1 MKAFR
6 TIKSEPEKL
15 SIRERFVGQLERLL
29 ERMEVDPRIDF
40 RDAIGALSLIDRYL
54 AREKADDGSTAG
66 SAIRKFEGAFQKADG
81 AGRRAAAPGEPDE
94 GADAAGDDPG
104 EHDGSGG
111 PADPPEDGRP
121 AA

>member
-6 TIKSEPEKL
+6 AVKAEPEKL

-29 ERMEVDPRIDF
+29 ERMEIDTRIDF

-54 AREKADDGSTAG
+54 AREKSDESGTAG
-66 SAIRKFEGAFQKADG
+66 SAIRKYEGSFAKANG
-81 AGRRAAAPGEPDE
+81 AGRGA
-94 GADAAGDDPG
+94 ADAGPAGDEAADPAGDDPG
-104 EHDGSGG
+104 ESGDG
-111 PADPPEDGRP
+111 PEDGRP

>member
-6 TIKSEPEKL
+6 TVKSDPDKPT
-15 SIRERFVGQLERLL
+15 IRDRFVAQLERLL
-29 ERMEVDPRIDF
+29 ERMEIDTRIDF

-66 SAIRKFEGAFQKADG
+66 SAIRKFEGAFAKADG
-81 AGRRAAAPGEPDE
+81 AGRRAEAPGEPDE
-94 GADAAGDDPG
+94 GADPAGDDSG
-104 EHDGSGG
+104 EHGSSGG
-111 PADPPEDGRP
+111 AADPPEDGRP